1 MGGTFHFANGI
12 FRFSHV
18 STRFAL
24 ALAHQQVI
32 ISLVWAWSRVE
43 NVHALSFDRYLTL
56 THQLVF
62 LITNAGLSISFRV
75 NRVNG

>member
-24 ALAHQQVI
+24 ALAHQQV
-32 ISLVWAWSRVE
+32 SDKFSCLGVV
-43 NVHALSFDRYLTL
+43 
-56 THQLVF
+56 
-62 LITNAGLSISFRV
+62 AGRKCVRFV
-75 NRVNG
+75 V